1 MDNNAYEYLEDH
13 YLRTQQLIVSLGN
26 SQQSSFINFLKVAL
40 RSYADENL
48 SEAHLVDTVTMEA
61 GEDLTTYEN
70 LLSEFKDV
78 FSTFG
83 VKNVNKLY
91 HFLYIVLAYQQ
102 QLQNSFGQGV
112 ENIWKS
118 LMTSPQQTAY
128 ASSSTE
134 NASMDIEISAPPE
147 HQSQIISSVAQPEQ
161 EVIQIDEVSML
172 SPLKATAEP
181 FTPKG
186 KGGRKKRVSYAD
198 AVKQDSNSDTSRP
211 SSPSPAME
219 KKKKKTAPVSILNTS
234 RKAPKKQPATPAPKT
249 ISTIMTGY
257 GPQIKDNIREIT
269 VYDIPSRWT
278 QLDVLNHLKTWGQ
291 VIAIKFK
298 SQQKYTTVSV
308 SVDLNQAALDLWNG
322 GAWTAPLGGVPASTT
337 IALLYPDNP
346 AQSILAPTGC
356 KAFKLIQDR
365 GTRKLITYYES
376 WADLDKVIGKAFNL
390 EEFTGDWKRY
400 YTPNLQRRKTRNQK
414 VNQDSDSK
422 VSQKDTNTIKSD
434 KKHKKTKRV
443 KKADKSLDGIDKLT
457 VLAEIRSMLRKL
469 GVS

>member
-1 MDNNAYEYLEDH
+1 
-13 YLRTQQLIVSLGN
+13 
-26 SQQSSFINFLKVAL
+26 
-40 RSYADENL
+40 
-48 SEAHLVDTVTMEA
+48 MEA
-61 GEDLTTYEN
+61 GEDLSTYEN

-186 KGGRKKRVSYAD
+186 KGGRKNAQRIRLRQFVLSL
-198 AVKQDSNSDTSRP
+198 SLW
-211 SSPSPAME
+211 SSGSSGRGAME
-219 KKKKKTAPVSILNTS
+219 KKKKKIAPVSTLNTS

-257 GPQIKDNIREIT
+257 DPQIKDNIREIT

-308 SVDLNQAALDLWNG
+308 SVDLNRAALDLWNG

-337 IALLYPDNP
+337 IASLYPDNP